1 MAAIGASGIE
11 TTRMVTAASEL
22 ARNALVHG
30 RGGEA
35 EVAVVGTTGRRRV
48 EITVSDRGPGIPDV
62 TRALQ
67 DGYST
72 RGGLGLGL
80 GGARR
85 LCKDFEIRSGP
96 EGTVVKVASWTERR

>member
-22 ARNALVHG
+22 ARNTLIHG

-35 EVAVVGTTGRRRV
+35 LIEVVGLQGRRRV
-48 EITVSDRGPGIPDV
+48 EVTFSDRGPGISDV

-96 EGTVVKVASWTERR
+96 EGTVVKVVSWTERR